1 MRYQKSLR
9 HGFGLN
15 LIVVIALSVL
25 GCGAQQ
31 PESACEA
38 PPQEGSA
45 STDPKNLWKDATMS
59 TIGRTYGWTNRVELA
74 DINSDDLVD
83 ILFANGGNYD
93 MPGKPDHSKVFLNQ
107 GPDQSFE
114 DATRQVLPKAMLARV
129 IKVRDVNADGSPDI
143 LVGTT
148 YQTQSQLYLGD
159 GSGGQRIRG
168 SRTYPDTRPRARQQ
182 ESDHA
187 PRLAQSGIALEHR
200 WANTREANA
209 MVRRVPLEGDDRRT
223 AQGELHLPGVRC

>member
-1 MRYQKSLR
+1 MMRYQKSLR

-107 GPDQSFE
+107 GPDQIFE

-159 GSGGQRIRG
+159 GSGEFTNVT
-168 SRTYPDTRPRARQQ
+168 ST
-182 ESDHA
+182 
-187 PRLAQSGIALEHR
+187 
-200 WANTREANA
+200 
-209 MVRRVPLEGDDRRT
+209 
-223 AQGELHLPGVRC
+223 HLPKINASVGDLEFGDVDGDGDLDVVWPIGARAVQCPMRAGGQCCGSTMERATSQT